1 MKTSMFFAVLAAAL
15 LALPMA
21 AKAVVVEDT
30 FSGSSLNPMW
40 SWEQSAGTWSM
51 SGTDWRSSDTGEYE
65 YA

>member
-1 MKTSMFFAVLAAAL
+1 MKTKLIIASMIFVSLISPLYGA
-15 LALPMA
+15 
-21 AKAVVVEDT
+21 VVEDT